1 MSVTRRPRP
10 SMRGPGALRTPA
22 YATMSPM
29 TTNTTP
35 ARKPFY
41 TRWWFI
47 ALAVVVMLGAI
58 GQALGGDEPAA
69 APATTQAATSQ
80 APEPSPE
87 PSETEP
93 AVECLPVAELV
104 AGNLAAAIS
113 DDATPARVG
122 AVKSPS
128 SDSYLVAIEISG
140 GPADGLTA
148 IFETLDI
155 DAPGLTKGVD
165 GVAHEFTNLPESAF
179 SVADDASDQ
188 AKSCLS

>member
-1 MSVTRRPRP
+1 
-10 SMRGPGALRTPA
+10 
-22 YATMSPM
+22 M
-29 TTNTTP
+29 TTNTAP

-47 ALAVVVMLGAI
+47 ALAVVVVLGAL
-58 GQALGGDEPAA
+58 GQALGDDEPVA
-69 APATTQAATSQ
+69 APATTPAATSQ

-87 PSETEP
+87 PSETTP

-104 AGNLAAAIS
+104 AANLAQAIS
-113 DDATPARVG
+113 DDATATRVG

-148 IFETLDI
+148 IFETLNI
-155 DAPGLTKGVD
+155 EAPGLTRGVD
-165 GVAHEFTNLPESAF
+165 GVAHQFTNLPESAF
-179 SVADDASDQ
+179 SVADDASEA
-188 AKSCLS
+188 AKGCLS

>member
-47 ALAVVVMLGAI
+47 ILAVLLVLGAI
-58 GQALGGDEPAA
+58 GSALGGDDEPAA
-69 APATTQAATSQ
+69 APATTQAVSTP

-87 PSETEP
+87 PSEP

-104 AGNLAAAIS
+104 AANLAQAIS
-113 DDATPARVG
+113 DDAAPARVG

-165 GVAHEFTNLPESAF
+165 GIAHEFTNLPESAF
-179 SVADDASDQ
+179 SVADDASDL
-188 AKSCLS
+188 AKGCLK